1 MRHAGQVLTRTMIF
15 ETVWGYHFDPGTNVI
30 DVHIGRLR
38 RKVDAAGFEP
48 LINTVRGCG
57 YAMRAP

>member
-15 ETVWGYHFDPGTNVI
+15 EAVWGYHFDPGTNVI
-30 DVHIGRLR
+30 DAHIGRLR

-48 LINTVRGCG
+48 LIHTVRGCG